1 MEYKKLWIALA
12 VVLVASFSVLGGV
25 GYHAIHNGPPTP
37 TQVVTT
43 DGRVVM
49 EGEAIHLGQGVWQSI
64 GGQEVGTVWGHGAYV
79 APDWSADYLH
89 RESMFILDRWA
100 QGEGAAN
107 YESLGVERKA
117 ALQARLQETM
127 RRNTYDAASGRITV
141 DPARAEAFEHLVA
154 YYSGRFCEWTHGVC
168 DPEGC
173 AERCDKSSRD
183 DVILLVDVVG
193 SEHESSWPRRD
204 LHAELAA

>member
-100 QGEGAAN
+100 QVEGAAN
-107 YESLGVERKA
+107 YETLGIERKA

-141 DPARAEAFEHLVA
+141 DPAQ
-154 YYSGRFCEWTHGVC
+154 SGRFRTPGCVLQRCFCEWTHGVC
-168 DPEGC
+168 DSEGR
-173 AERCDKSSRD
+173 AERC
-183 DVILLVDVVG
+183 
-193 SEHESSWPRRD
+193 RRR
-204 LHAELAA
+204 LAR